1 MKPLY
6 PHNAAL
12 LLLLVAGACAH
23 SPLTPVAAAPSGVA
37 RPDPVRVIADSARPA
52 RDLDSKP
59 AHTKSSIDYASFDL
73 PVQMNEQ
80 VDEYVT
86 LYAERRRSTFVKQLA
101 QMGRYR
107 DYIEQRLD
115 SLGMPRELVYIP
127 LIESAYRADAG
138 SPMGASGLWQF
149 MKGTARSAGLEVSEY
164 VDERR
169 DPFASTDAAL
179 HHLQQLHKQFGS
191 WYLTFAAYNSGS
203 GRIERLLKERGLPR
217 TDEAYWALRSEL
229 PKETGRYVPMLLG
242 AVIVGEYA
250 SYFGLEPAPEP
261 PLRFDL
267 VSVAGG
273 TSFEDIAR
281 MAQTTPAVIRE
292 LNPQF
297 TKGITPPGRRSMVRV
312 PPGSG
317 AGLAAEVVVPQ

>member
-1 MKPLY
+1 MKLQHL
-6 PHNAAL
+6 HNAAL

-23 SPLTPVAAAPSGVA
+23 SPRTPAAAPPSGIT
-37 RPDPVRVIADSARPA
+37 RPEPVRVTADPVQPA
-52 RDLDSKP
+52 RELN
-59 AHTKSSIDYASFDL
+59 AGKSAVDYARFDL
-73 PVQMNEQ
+73 PVQMNDDVQ
-80 VDEYVT
+80 EYVT

-115 SLGMPRELVYIP
+115 SLGLPRELIYIP

-149 MKGTARSAGLEVSEY
+149 MKGTARSVGLEVSEY

-179 HHLQQLHKQFGS
+179 RHLQKLHNQFGS
-191 WYLTFAAYNSGS
+191 WYLAFAAYNSGS
-203 GRIERLLKERGLPR
+203 GRILRLLKERGLPR
-217 TDEAYWALRSEL
+217 TDDAYWALRDEL
-229 PKETGRYVPMLLG
+229 PKETRRYVPMLLG
-242 AVIVGEYA
+242 AVVVGENA
-250 SYFGLEPAPEP
+250 GAFGLDPDSEP
-261 PLRFDL
+261 PLRFDM
-267 VSVAGG
+267 VSVEGG

-281 MAQTTPAVIRE
+281 LAETTPAVIRE

-297 TKGITPPGRRSMVRV
+297 IKGVTPLGRRSLVRV

-317 AGLAAEVVVPQ
+317 AGLAAEVVLPQ